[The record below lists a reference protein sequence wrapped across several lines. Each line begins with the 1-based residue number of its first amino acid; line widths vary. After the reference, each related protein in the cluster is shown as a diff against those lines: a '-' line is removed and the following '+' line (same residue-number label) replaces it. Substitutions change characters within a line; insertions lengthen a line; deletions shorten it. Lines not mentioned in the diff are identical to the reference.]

1 MQYSRCRS
9 AGILFGILIQSVHA
23 QDVSVHSSAIA
34 GVVRATAPVAATPS
48 THRLLRYDK
57 D

>member
-9 AGILFGILIQSVHA
+9 AGVLFGILIQSVHA

-48 THRLLRYDK
+48 AHRLLRYDE